1 VVTAL
6 LSALALVTL
15 GGLIDQAGRWAARRG
30 WIYWGRKHGSAMGAV
45 MGALHPIWHPGT
57 EHVLVERR
65 RAQDDILREED
76 GAPPRPDP
84 TP

>member
-1 VVTAL
+1 MATAL
-6 LSALALVTL
+6 ISALVLIAV
-15 GGLIDQAGRWAARRG
+15 GALIDQAGRWAARRG

-65 RAQDDILREED
+65 REQHDIVTEHD
-76 GAPPRPDP
+76 GAPP
-84 TP
+84 TF